1 LQTKD
6 VAQSGHRKITTTEE
20 KIFAL
25 LYFIKAEGNLNP
37 FDAND
42 IIMRIFGV
50 KKTKAREYIML
61 WIRNYNDQAVYKDI
75 TLFYV

>member
-1 LQTKD
+1 MD
-6 VAQSGHRKITTTEE
+6 RRKIKPIEE

-42 IIMRIFGV
+42 IIMRIFGI

-61 WIRNYNDQAVYKDI
+61 WVRNYNDQGKYKDI